1 MLASLRRPA
10 LRAVEPSHLAGPV
23 LRAAV
28 VLLSAML
35 LLFSSP
41 VSLASA
47 AGHGQL
53 TVPAGKVALKK
64 VGAKRLTAL
73 AELEF
78 TVPKKL
84 PASFGIQFR
93 SKGKAQGYRAVIEV
107 AQDGSVSAS
116 FARVLKSK
124 ATLLG
129 SRQPLGILVSPG
141 EKLRIEGTV
150 AAKSE
155 VRMYLRTWIAGTAK
169 PSAWQLKRTDSSAQ
183 RIKTKGTV
191 YAWASSPIRASVSYK
206 KFKVKG
212 YSLAKAEAVGVR
224 PPATASAL
232 PPTPSPAATSAPVQT
247 PSAVAAAKPSTPAP
261 STPAPSASAKSPSPS
276 PTKSTAAPSPAA
288 PVLTATASTA
298 NSAGVPKGAS
308 LQKVTGDI
316 RIREPGTVLSNLD
329 IHGYV
334 SVEADNVTIKT
345 SIIRGGDAAKTNR
358 ALVMAWW
365 GARNLKIVDSTLF
378 AKNPSLHV
386 DGISGSGFTAERV
399 NVYGVVDGI
408 KVIGSNVTVKDSWL
422 HSPIHSDNDPN
433 QKDGKTHDDGIQVVG
448 GTGIQIERNLIEG
461 FHNAAIMVKQDQS
474 VVKTLVVKGNKL
486 TGGGCTVN
494 MSQGG
499 SGGKS
504 APLQGVSIKDNQFG
518 PGRYGTTCPMRLPAA
533 SNIGLS
539 GNTWLHSGKS
549 AVPLRS

>member
-10 LRAVEPSHLAGPV
+10 PRAVEPSHLVRRV
-23 LRAAV
+23 LRAGV
-28 VLLSAML
+28 VLLSTML
-35 LLFSSP
+35 LLFLSP
-41 VSLASA
+41 ASIASA
-47 AGHGQL
+47 ADHGQL
-53 TVPAGKVALKK
+53 TVPAGKVAVKK

-84 PASFGIQFR
+84 PASFGVQFR
-93 SKGKAQGYRAVIEV
+93 SKGKVQGYRAIIEV
-107 AQDGSVSAS
+107 ARDGSVTAS

-124 ATLLG
+124 AARLG
-129 SRQPLGILVSPG
+129 DRQSLGILVSPG
-141 EKLRIEGTV
+141 QRLRVEGTV

-155 VRMYLRTWIAGTAK
+155 VRMYLRAWTAGVPK
-169 PSAWQLKRTDSSAQ
+169 PSAWQLKRTDSSSQ
-183 RIKTKGTV
+183 RIRTKGAV
-191 YAWASSPIRASVSYK
+191 YAWASSPVRASVGYK
-206 KFKVKG
+206 KLKVNA
-212 YSLAKAEAVGVR
+212 YSLAKAEAVGVLS
-224 PPATASAL
+224 PAAASAV
-232 PPTPSPAATSAPVQT
+232 PSTPSPLATSAPVPT
-247 PSAVAAAKPSTPAP
+247 PTVVAAAKPA
-261 STPAPSASAKSPSPS
+261 TPAPSAEPS
-276 PTKSTAAPSPAA
+276 TPSPAKSTSA
-288 PVLTATASTA
+288 LSSAASVTVATASTA
-298 NSAGVPKGAS
+298 NSVGVPKGAS
-308 LQKVTGDI
+308 LKKVTGDI
-316 RIREPGTVLSNLD
+316 RIREAGTVLSNLD

-334 SVEADNVTIKT
+334 SVEADNVTIKN
-345 SIIRGGDAAKTNR
+345 SIIRGGEAAKANR

-365 GARNLKIVDSTLF
+365 GARNLKIVDSTLV

-433 QKDGKTHDDGIQVVG
+433 QKDGKTHDDGVQVVG
-448 GTGIQIERNLIEG
+448 GTGIQIERNTIEG

-474 VVKTLVVKGNKL
+474 VVRSVVVKGNKL

-539 GNTWLHSGKS
+539 GNIWLNSGKS